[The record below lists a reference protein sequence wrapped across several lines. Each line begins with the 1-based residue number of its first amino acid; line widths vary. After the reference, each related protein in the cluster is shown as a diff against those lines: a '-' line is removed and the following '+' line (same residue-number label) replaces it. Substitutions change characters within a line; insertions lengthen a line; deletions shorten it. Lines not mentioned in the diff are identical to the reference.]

1 MLEASELGGGV
12 IALPKLRV
20 IDPEALEPSVIRM
33 VNGTDLKVVAVY
45 NMLMSVVL
53 EANQASIINA
63 SPPVFA
69 RALNEMHV
77 GYQKYEEAKK
87 MAYLPFPFPYAQV
100 TVWMMFLHL
109 LATPFMAASMCLGYV
124 QAFGI
129 TFLLAFVFWSL
140 HEVSIELENPFG
152 TDINDLDMDAYQEFC
167 NQRLLL
173 LLHQA
178 AERAPDIRTDVAL
191 SELKNNTGRGKKLS
205 LLKAGVTRPL
215 ECDDLDVSD
224 GSTSDLDDER
234 PKLGLRQVS
243 SEGL

>member
-1 MLEASELGGGV
+1 M
-12 IALPKLRV
+12 
-20 IDPEALEPSVIRM
+20 
-33 VNGTDLKVVAVY
+33 
-45 NMLMSVVL
+45 
-53 EANQASIINA
+53 
-63 SPPVFA
+63 
-69 RALNEMHV
+69 
-77 GYQKYEEAKK
+77 
-87 MAYLPFPFPYAQV
+87 
-100 TVWMMFLHL
+100 
-109 LATPFMAASMCLGYV
+109 
-124 QAFGI
+124 
-129 TFLLAFVFWSL
+129 

-152 TDINDLDMDAYQEFC
+152 TDINDLDMDAYQDFC

-191 SELKNNTGRGKKLS
+191 SELKNNTGRGKSLS

-215 ECDDLDVSD
+215 ECDDLYVSD